1 MKPIPAIDERYRSL
15 LQKAVRRGHVDL
27 VVTVGAFLEDA
38 VDPPWLERR
47 VEWIVIGECWPL
59 SSELGPVRVPHARAA
74 ALVRA
79 AQVRKDRDAA
89 GMGLLAYAL
98 ASDDRGVPAELGEE
112 RDLRLLSQAV
122 RRPAKFWEW
131 VDGRPAGEDSRRVIA
146 HARRCAAA
154 VDRPHDQAMAMAA
167 AYLALHAV
175 PAEIPAAPPVP
186 GPFPFWAVFDR
197 HTAAGRRALRDVSR
211 DLHIPARQL
220 EWCGYYYE
228 SARANADAPSLWWR
242 RYCAWCFARHG
253 LSPEEAPLLWA
264 PARRQLAEALAPD
277 AHALQAELYE
287 WKLAHREQVA
297 ALREQVDFFLEQL
310 RDLPRRQPQLF

>member
-1 MKPIPAIDERYRSL
+1 MDERYRSL

-27 VVTVGAFLEDA
+27 VVTVEAFLEDT
-38 VDPPWLERR
+38 VDPAWLERR
-47 VEWIVIGECWPL
+47 VERIVIGECWPL
-59 SSELGPVRVPHARAA
+59 SSELGSVRVPHARAA

-89 GMGLLAYAL
+89 GLGLLAYAQ
-98 ASDDRGVPAELGEE
+98 AVEDRGVPTYIGEIGEE
-112 RDLRLLSQAV
+112 RDLRLISQAV
-122 RRPAKFWEW
+122 RRPAKFWDW
-131 VDGRPAGEDSRRVIA
+131 VDGRPAGDDSRRVIA
-146 HARRCAAA
+146 LARRCAAA

-175 PAEIPAAPPVP
+175 PADIPPAPPVP
-186 GPFPFWAVFDR
+186 GRFPFWAVFDR

-211 DLHIPARQL
+211 DLHLPARQL
-220 EWCGYYYE
+220 EWCLYYYE
-228 SARANADAPSLWWR
+228 GARANAEAPSNWWR
-242 RYCAWCFARHG
+242 RYCAWCFARHDLG
-253 LSPEEAPLLWA
+253 PDEAPLLWE
-264 PARRQLAEALAPD
+264 PARRQLADALASD

-310 RDLPRRQPQLF
+310 RDLPRNQPQLF